1 MIDSNIDPG
10 GTHGTHLQQESPK
23 SKMPMVAWT
32 LDNIMVSVSRY
43 FIDINIDSEVRRE
56 Y

>member
-1 MIDSNIDPG
+1 MTDSNIAPG
-10 GTHGTHLQQESPK
+10 GTHGTHLQQGSPK
-23 SKMPMVAWT
+23 SRMPVAAWT

-43 FIDINIDSEVRRE
+43 FIDISIDSEGRRE